1 MLLELRVKN
10 FALIENLQI
19 SFGDTFNVL
28 TGETGAGKTILLQAL
43 GLLGGAK
50 FLTGSAR
57 NENLD
62 VVVEALFTPK
72 HDSNLIKLLDE
83 LGLEYERDEWVLRRV
98 IQSNGRNKCSLN
110 GNLLRV
116 QDLKKLAPFLVD
128 VHSQHQ
134 TGQLLDPKNHLSF
147 LLGYCPENVREQ
159 LKIYRTKVK
168 AYRDLR
174 LRQEN
179 SDQYGQKLTRE
190 IAQLEIELQE
200 IEDVRPEV
208 GEEKLLTET
217 HLRLVNSGEIQTLLH
232 DCRSFLDPSEDRS
245 VIDDLFRMEQ
255 KLESLQ
261 KLDGR
266 FNIGVEALQAVNVQL
281 EDLRQTLAVFES
293 EIENVSAQEIFDV
306 EERLGNLEKLKR
318 KYGATVEEVLEYE
331 NRAAEKLFNLQRE
344 YQELG
349 NLDSEVTEL
358 GSQLIVLADELNNQL
373 EDLGTELAEQIQEQ
387 LFELQM
393 KDATFAIKFEDS
405 FTGQSVKLLH
415 NNELRSLG
423 LRSPRDCQ
431 FFMSA
436 NKGMDSLP
444 LSKVASGGEISRV
457 MLALKLIFSEVHPA
471 QTFVFDEIDS
481 GIGGETAHAVADVLK
496 KISLKNE
503 QNILVIT
510 HLPQVAV
517 KASRHFKV
525 QKKTREDVTITTVEL
540 LEDIEV
546 REEISRMMGLK
557 GSSIELREII
567 GESR

>member
-10 FALIENLQI
+10 FALIESLQV

-43 GLLGGAK
+43 GLLCGAK
-50 FLTGSAR
+50 FLAGSAR
-57 NENLD
+57 DENMD

-72 HDSNLIKLLDE
+72 NDSNLKEILDE
-83 LGLEYERDEWVLRRV
+83 LGLEYEHDEWVLRR
-98 IQSNGRNKCSLN
+98 IIHSNGRNKCSLN

-134 TGQLLDPKNHLSF
+134 TGQLLDPKNHLDF
-147 LLGYCPENVREQ
+147 LLSYCPESVRGQ
-159 LKIYRTKVK
+159 LMVYRSKVK
-168 AYRDLR
+168 AYRDLC

-190 IAQLEIELQE
+190 IAQLEVELQE
-200 IEDVRPEV
+200 IEDIRPEV
-208 GEEKLLTET
+208 GEEKILTET
-217 HLRLVNSGEIQTLLH
+217 HLRLVNSGEIQSLLH
-232 DCRSFLDPSEDRS
+232 DCRSFLDPSKEQS
-245 VIDDLFRMEQ
+245 AISELFTMEQ
-255 KLESLQ
+255 KLESLL
-261 KLDGR
+261 KLDRR
-266 FNIGVEALQAVNVQL
+266 FSSSHEDLQAVNVQM
-281 EDLRQTLAVFES
+281 EELRQTLAIFES
-293 EIENVSAQEIFDV
+293 EIESVSTQEIFEV

-318 KYGATVEEVLEYE
+318 KYGATIAEVLEYE
-331 NRAAEKLFNLQRE
+331 SHAAEKLFNLQKE

-358 GSQLIVLADELNNQL
+358 GSQLIVLADELNQKL
-373 EDLGTELAEQIQEQ
+373 ESFGIDLAKQIQKE

-393 KDATFAIKFEDS
+393 KDATFLIRFEDALG
-405 FTGQSVKLLH
+405 GQSVKLSH
-415 NNELRSLG
+415 NNDLRSLG
-423 LRSPRDCQ
+423 MRSPRDCQ

-436 NKGMDSLP
+436 NKGMDPLP
-444 LSKVASGGEISRV
+444 LAKVASGGEISRV
-457 MLALKLIFSEVHPA
+457 MLALKLVFSAVHPA
-471 QTFVFDEIDS
+471 QTFVFDEIDA

-496 KISLKNE
+496 KISLQND

-525 QKKTREDVTITTVEL
+525 QKKTQGDITITTVEL
-540 LEDIEV
+540 LEDIAV

-567 GESR
+567 GETH